1 MPLPREPGPQ
11 PAGEANLPHAR
22 AAACANG
29 KFYCVNKGFRGVY
42 LPSSRVGDGVCDC
55 CDGSDEPGTCAD
67 TCDEAGAEWRKAEA
81 ERIQRAEAGAKAK
94 VAFLE
99 AGKAHLE
106 GKEAALAAAKSA
118 ADAARSALEA
128 AEAELADAEEKEKAA
143 LADIQSKGN
152 DVIVRSLQLHTA
164 SRVQLLDMLLQ
175 LARNAPDGKRLL
187 KDLAFDR
194 AHKAGLTSAQLAS
207 LEWPQEGEGG
217 APKETPEGKAARDA
231 VDLARGV
238 LNERESELRSAE
250 AAAEKDFGP
259 GAAFYKLD
267 GQCFDVKVQKYTYS
281 VCPYGSAKQDQTS
294 LGSWSGFQDEYTKM
308 LFTGGATCWNG
319 PQRTMTVTLE
329 CGATNALHSVDE
341 PSKCQYSAVL
351 QTPAVCDDLFAHPVD
366 ANLGQEHE
374 DL

>member
-1 MPLPREPGPQ
+1 MPLSKVNDDFCDCPDGSDEPGT
-11 PAGEANLPHAR
+11 GEANLPHAR

-194 AHKAGLTSAQLAS
+194 AHK
-207 LEWPQEGEGG
+207 
-217 APKETPEGKAARDA
+217 ETPEGKAARDA

-294 LGSWSGFQDEYTKM
+294 LGSWSGFQVEYTKM